1 MNALSI
7 ALKTAGV
14 KTPPQTQRIWTFLH
28 DSPRALVGIPSKEI
42 GKTLGI
48 GNSSVSSLLSDMA
61 RRGMVTYTADGNLR
75 RYKAVGAEYEL
86 RPLAAGKPAAAV
98 TVVPVAAPAKIDLDS
113 LTVREARELYN
124 QLKRMFS

>member
-1 MNALSI
+1 MNSIAI

-14 KTPPQTQRIWTFLH
+14 KTPPQTQRIWTHLH
-28 DSPRALVGIPSKEI
+28 DSPRALIGIPSKEI
-42 GKTLGI
+42 SKALGI
-48 GNSSVSSLLSDMA
+48 SNGNVSSLLSGMA
-61 RRGMVTYTADGNLR
+61 RRGMVTYTVDGRSR
-75 RYKAVGAEYEL
+75 RYKSVGAEYDL

-98 TVVPVAAPAKIDLDS
+98 TVVPVAAPAKFDLDS